1 MDAVAEADA
10 RGAGTDEKEPETG
23 RREFTRSPSFPP
35 SGRGRRTRHDRGRAS
50 LAGGRMIVR
59 ALCGDG
65 ESQSR
70 QSERD
75 GPRRPM
81 GGGGGG
87 GGADVQCCDLR
98 AWPYAWALCL
108 PAARMAGNGMAPT
121 PFGPGRALLAKRAGW
136 EEEPALLASEQLRR
150 QI

>member
-1 MDAVAEADA
+1 MMDAMAEADA

-75 GPRRPM
+75 GPRQPM
-81 GGGGGG
+81 GS
-87 GGADVQCCDLR
+87 AVTC
-98 AWPYAWALCL
+98 
-108 PAARMAGNGMAPT
+108 ARGRT
-121 PFGPGRALLAKRAGW
+121 PGRCACCADGWHWQWHGPYPVRSRAGAAGQESW
-136 EEEPALLASEQLRR
+136 LGGRTRLAG
-150 QI
+150 

>member
-65 ESQSR
+65 ESQ
-70 QSERD
+70 
-75 GPRRPM
+75 
-81 GGGGGG
+81 
-87 GGADVQCCDLR
+87 
-98 AWPYAWALCL
+98 
-108 PAARMAGNGMAPT
+108 
-121 PFGPGRALLAKRAGW
+121 
-136 EEEPALLASEQLRR
+136 
-150 QI
+150 